1 MSKLLLA
8 LLFSSALV
16 SAAAWAEEEAAVP
29 AGTADKN
36 IELMQQAADGEVAM
50 PRPSPN
56 VEQSAADPSTV
67 DLPTTDM
74 PASEAPGRAAQPAKK
89 LVKPNRMLM
98 HASVTNSKAGYAFLD
113 ENQRKPGV
121 IKLKSG
127 LQYKILKA
135 GTGAKAKES
144 DLVKCQYSGAL
155 IDGTVFEDSKNKP
168 ANIKIAPL
176 VPGLKEALLLMPI
189 GSKWEVYLP
198 SELGFGS
205 AGKPPKVGPEAVLV
219 YNLELIGIAQSAPA
233 KP

>member
-1 MSKLLLA
+1 MSKLLLT
-8 LLFSSALV
+8 LLFSSMLV
-16 SAAAWAEEEAAVP
+16 SAAAWAEEETAVP

-36 IELMQQAADGEVAM
+36 VELMQQAADGEVAM
-50 PRPSPN
+50 PRPSPTA
-56 VEQSAADPSTV
+56 EMPATDPSV
-67 DLPTTDM
+67 TD
-74 PASEAPGRAAQPAKK
+74 PLATAEPGRVAQPAKK

-98 HASVTNSKAGYAFLD
+98 HASVNNSKAGYAFLD

-135 GTGAKAKES
+135 GTGARAKES

-189 GSKWEVYLP
+189 GSKWEIYIP

-219 YNLELIGIAQSAPA
+219 YNVALLAIAQPAPV

>member
-1 MSKLLLA
+1 MMNKLLLA
-8 LLFSSALV
+8 LLFSSVLV

-36 IELMQQAADGEVAM
+36 VELMQQAADGEVAM
-50 PRPSPN
+50 PRPSPTT
-56 VEQSAADPSTV
+56 EMPATDPSATEP
-67 DLPTTDM
+67 LAT
-74 PASEAPGRAAQPAKK
+74 AEPGRAAQPAKK

-127 LQYKILKA
+127 LQYKILKV
-135 GTGAKAKES
+135 GTGARAKES

-219 YNLELIGIAQSAPA
+219 YNLELIGIAPSAPA